1 MLKSKHFR
9 LDLPLLEVVDFI
21 QIISV
26 GLLFSEENYNENY
39 SVVLILAVLLRKQ
52 HLYLFVSL
60 YFFNFFWLE
69 KKLKEIQKCF
79 FCRLKVAI
87 YSITIMKI

>member
-60 YFFNFFWLE
+60 YFFLFFWLE
-69 KKLKEIQKCF
+69 KKLKEIQNF
-79 FCRLKVAI
+79 FFVG
-87 YSITIMKI
+87 

>member
-79 FCRLKVAI
+79 FVG
-87 YSITIMKI
+87 